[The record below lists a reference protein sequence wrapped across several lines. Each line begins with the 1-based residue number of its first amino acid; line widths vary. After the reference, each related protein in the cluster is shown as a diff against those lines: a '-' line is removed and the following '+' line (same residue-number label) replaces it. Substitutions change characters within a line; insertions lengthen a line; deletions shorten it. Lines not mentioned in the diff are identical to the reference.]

1 MDIENFPKY
10 CYSMRVDN
18 SHNEVVETKIIEFC
32 NNNDFTSY
40 LFAREH
46 KEDGTPHYQGCLWIE
61 KEITKKKTLAL
72 RQQILRKL
80 VYKFTPKG
88 NYSFKI
94 ARNPKNLAK
103 YCNDKEGNGVITN
116 LDTEKRELL
125 GKWKIQETKTEKL
138 AKKKEL
144 LKQKLEALTEE
155 ATTRTEFFHKSI
167 EAYADIYDNLPR
179 ASQVEYW
186 LYKYAST
193 PQQRSDLVRRKYRV
207 IGGMDWDDELQAAD
221 NVINQRDQLG
231 LWETQNQ
238 NVKLQITD
246 YAVSNRE
253 PLF

>member
-1 MDIENFPKY
+1 MDICHFPKY

-18 SHNEVVETKIIEFC
+18 SHNEVVESKIVDFC
-32 NNNDFTSY
+32 ANNGFTSY
-40 LFAREH
+40 LFVREH

-125 GKWKIQETKTEKL
+125 GKWKIQENKTEKI
-138 AKKKEL
+138 AKKKAL
-144 LKQKLEALTEE
+144 LLEKLEDLKKSTITRE
-155 ATTRTEFFHKSI
+155 AFFHSSI
-167 EAYADIYDNLPR
+167 KAYQEIYDNLPR

-186 LYKYAST
+186 IYKYASSEE
-193 PQQRSDLVRRKYRV
+193 QRSDMRIQKYRF
-207 IGGMDWDDELQAAD
+207 IHNALTYDNHKCSEEYLTSYASGGE
-221 NVINQRDQLG
+221 
-231 LWETQNQ
+231 Q
-238 NVKLQITD
+238 NVKLNIRD
-246 YAVSNRE
+246 Y
-253 PLF
+253 

>member
-18 SHNEVVETKIIEFC
+18 SHNEVVEAKIVEFC
-32 NNNDFTSY
+32 INNGFSSY

-61 KEITKKKTLAL
+61 EEITKKKTLAL

-125 GKWKIQETKTEKL
+125 GKWKIQENKTEKL
-138 AKKKEL
+138 AKKKAL
-144 LKQKLEALTEE
+144 LIARLEALTEE
-155 ATTRTEFFHKSI
+155 VNTREGFFHKSI

-193 PQQRSDLVRRKYRV
+193 PQQRVDLVRRKYRV
-207 IGGMDWDDELQAAD
+207 IGGMDWDNEYE
-221 NVINQRDQLG
+221 RSYYP
-231 LWETQNQ
+231 TQYVPEPGEPEFGTENI
-238 NVKLQITD
+238 KLNITD
-246 YAVSNRE
+246 YAI
-253 PLF
+253 